1 MIPVLSERDI
11 LNLIEAERAKDED
24 DDSEE
29 TGIAIFAGEGDDK
42 TSLIGKGF
50 KIRHTD
56 SGLTYTCIKLSDRED
71 DSILIVKDDAIGDYY
86 AIPSSDFS
94 NYERM

>member
-50 KIRHTD
+50 NPPRSEEH
-56 SGLTYTCIKLSDRED
+56 TCIKLSDRED